1 MKTTMVSRKPY
12 LGAANSK
19 VVATHVASTD
29 IKQPIVAAEET
40 QTKRRLDLVVVTVK

>member
-1 MKTTMVSRKPY
+1 MMVRRKPY
-12 LGAANSK
+12 YEAANSK
-19 VVATHVASTD
+19 VVATHAGSTN